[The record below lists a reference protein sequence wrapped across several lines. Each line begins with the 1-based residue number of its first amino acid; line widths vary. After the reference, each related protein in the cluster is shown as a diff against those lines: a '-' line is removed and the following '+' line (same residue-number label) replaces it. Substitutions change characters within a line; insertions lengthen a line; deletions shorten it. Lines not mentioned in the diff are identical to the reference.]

1 MAILTLLV
9 AVCGTV
15 IIPLGDSITQGISP
29 YNSYR
34 KYLWEMLQD
43 NSKEARFGGSK
54 WGACALGKPWKQ
66 EVTPDFDQNHEGHC
80 SIDTSSLLR
89 HVKRTPKEEM
99 VKINSTFGHET
110 VTINDVGIILLH
122 TGSNDIF
129 DVVRKKK
136 KLQSLNRVVDQI
148 NLLVDHLLST
158 FPNSTIFVAQILKTT
173 YPDQTEYLN
182 NRIKTHV
189 NETSRVRQVTFPDF
203 TTERHTFDTT
213 HPNNLGARY
222 IAERWY
228 DVIYP
233 LVPTRV
239 SQGSTP
245 MKSSQKQTVVTPSE
259 QNGRVNVV
267 PDTVAFADINVSFS
281 FVIPLAIYILQLLGC
296 IKKGWVL
303 TMAYGF
309 ILSLLY
315 ITWGLSNTASSQVKL
330 QQAG

>member
-80 SIDTSSLLR
+80 AIDTSSLLR
-89 HVKRTPKEEM
+89 HVTRTPKEEM
-99 VKINSTFGHET
+99 IKINSTFGHET

-129 DVVRKKK
+129 DVIRKKK

-148 NLLVDHLLST
+148 NLLVDHLLSA
-158 FPNSTIFVAQILKTT
+158 FPKSTIFVAQILKTT

-182 NRIKTHV
+182 NRIKTRV

-245 MKSSQKQTVVTPSE
+245 MKSSQNQTVVTPSE
-259 QNGRVNVV
+259 QNGSVNVV

-281 FVIPLAIYILQLLGC
+281 FVIPLAIYVLQLLGC

-309 ILSLLY
+309 ILSLLR
-315 ITWGLSNTASSQVKL
+315 GD
-330 QQAG
+330 